1 MCFTARQD
9 AADELAETLIRVAAT
24 LKELPGC
31 ILWLVARNPS
41 APNEVWVQELWGS
54 AQDAER
60 ALSSPPNSDVP
71 SPADVMALCAGTPR
85 RTDLDPIGGVGFIQ
99 SP

>member
-9 AADELAETLIRVAAT
+9 KANELADALIGVAAA

-41 APNEVWVQELWGS
+41 APNEVWVQELWSS
-54 AQDAER
+54 AQDAED
-60 ALSSPPNSDVP
+60 ALSSPSSPNSS
-71 SPADVMALCAGTPR
+71 SPADVIALCDGPPR
-85 RTDLDPIGGVGFIQ
+85 RTDLDPIGGVGFTPN
-99 SP
+99 S